1 MLSATKEE
9 QPGWANGCRL
19 APEASSTYARPVL
32 SVLSVLSVLRGS
44 FDRWIAN
51 AIVRRAQRRWLPLRL
66 LPATWL
72 RPLVKPSATLIRGEL
87 SRIAVRTTAFAGVLV
102 SALLL
107 LGFR

>member
-9 QPGWANGCRL
+9 QTGRANGCRL
-19 APEASSTYARPVL
+19 APEASSTYARP
-32 SVLSVLSVLRGS
+32 VLSVLRGS